1 MSEYEYELKTYK
13 RGARPRSKRLQELGS
28 GGAGGST
35 VVNINGSGS
44 IENATD
50 HTHAN
55 KNALDQIS
63 TDSDGYLYL
72 TQNKEVQDEEG
83 NDIIERITQKVKAG
97 FADIAHD
104 LSENSPVREQFLSRL
119 EDDTAKG
126 SLTFEKMLT
135 VLGLATLKSGAVFG
149 KNGFAGGLA
158 GYGAR
163 IDEQGNGEMR
173 GLTLWEWLQVPEL
186 RYNRVEVFLGIK
198 WNVAGAGII
207 LSCTPD
213 KDSTGKLLNTGTCTL
228 KLESGELGAVDVD
241 DISFGIYHT
250 GTSSDAT
257 GDSDDGKGNFT
268 FAGFSTCYFR
278 ITGVSGKSNDTF
290 TYSLRPGYDIHPQP
304 QMHFACYG
312 NFTNTARQ
320 TTKYETRTYTRLL
333 KNQNTWEIGAQN
345 IAMQYGDLSNLKT
358 LGLNVDPGKYSMY
371 LNSVYFTGEIVQ
383 MKPDGTPIRTAND
396 RGAWSEAEHYDYY
409 DRVSYNGRIWL
420 CVNEDGTGTA
430 PAKGN
435 ADWLLEVDRG
445 ADGSGYSVSLS
456 TYERAVKVDADGNI
470 YSSMV
475 TKNVTA
481 GSKNVVT
488 GDRNVTATEFL
499 LTTYIQVFRAE
510 EELLYASAAGEGTY
524 TVSLNPHG
532 CTAEAD
538 AGMVRISSITDYDN
552 CYVDILVNC
561 EGKSTFEKRFSI
573 AVIRDGEDGAPG
585 KDGEDGAPGK
595 DGADGKDGEK
605 GDKGDPGEKGEKG
618 LQGCVV
624 RDSEWTQG
632 TEYRNDSA
640 LTTTTGVRYIDVVL
654 VRNDA
659 VETGW
664 DVYQCLKTHVSSAS
678 ITYTNTTYW
687 KKFAAN
693 VGAIFTS
700 LIIAKN
706 AKINFLQGNQLLIS
720 KPDGTVTAGLSGS
733 QSGEK
738 VRFWAGSATPD
749 NAPFRVTESG
759 EVFGKKGI
767 FSGSVQMP
775 FKFVKDNNL
784 PLMDSSGASGVYSV
798 TSFNY
803 TVFSGPYFK
812 IEERNGL
819 RFSILVR
826 ASKLADDTMWNDSR
840 FDISLNERS
849 ASWPTCFV
857 VNGVTLRGMQLKIY
871 KSCIIEFMYVP
882 KLVTEDKIH
891 VNADIAVLN
900 FDPDIMKIVDWPD
913 SYFQG
918 MPPSSDMIES
928 L

>member
-1 MSEYEYELKTYK
+1 MKQVDIRT
-13 RGARPRSKRLQELGS
+13 RTVPNRPRSGNYPT
-28 GGAGGST
+28 GST
-35 VVNINGSGS
+35 VSVGGGGSSSTIIN
-44 IENATD
+44 
-50 HTHAN
+50 
-55 KNALDQIS
+55 
-63 TDSDGYLYL
+63 
-72 TQNKEVQDEEG
+72 EG
-83 NDIIERITQKVKAG
+83 G
-97 FADIAHD
+97 GMD
-104 LSENSPVREQFLSRL
+104 LAEARKHFLSRTN
-119 EDDTAKG
+119 DDTAAGIINFSKG
-126 SLTFEKMLT
+126 LRILSDLINKLFKENTEGDMSDESIMTSLR
-135 VLGLATLKSGAVFG
+135 VLKEIADNNDKLKELFLRKDQEDTTNYLINLLGGAVFG

-290 TYSLRPGYDIHPQP
+290 TYSLRPGYAIHPQP

-396 RGAWSEAEHYDYY
+396 RGAWSEEEHYDYY

-435 ADWLLEVDRG
+435 ADWLL
-445 ADGSGYSVSLS
+445 
-456 TYERAVKVDADGNI
+456 
-470 YSSMV
+470 
-475 TKNVTA
+475 
-481 GSKNVVT
+481 
-488 GDRNVTATEFL
+488 
-499 LTTYIQVFRAE
+499 QV
-510 EELLYASAAGEGTY
+510 
-524 TVSLNPHG
+524 
-532 CTAEAD
+532 
-538 AGMVRISSITDYDN
+538 
-552 CYVDILVNC
+552 
-561 EGKSTFEKRFSI
+561 
-573 AVIRDGEDGAPG
+573 
-585 KDGEDGAPGK
+585 
-595 DGADGKDGEK
+595 EK
-605 GDKGDPGEKGEKG
+605 GDKGDKGDKGIKGDSGTDGKPSYLHIAYANSSDGSSGFSVSDSTNKLYIGQYTDFLPDDSTDPKKYSWSKIKGDKGDKGDSGKDGTSVSNSGEWYDGLSVPLMSVVKMGGTVFLSKKATKNPPMWTLVDNKGRRLKTEQGYILTGEVNTEEYEVLVTDGEQGLQG
-618 LQGCVV
+618 LQGCVM
-624 RDSEWTQG
+624 RDSEWMSG
-632 TEYRNDSA
+632 VEYRNDSA
-640 LTTTTGVRYIDVVL
+640 VTDGSLPVRYIDIVL

-664 DVYQCLKTHVSSAS
+664 DAYQCLKTHVSSSS
-678 ITYTNTTYW
+678 ITYTNTMYW

-706 AKINFLQGNQLLIS
+706 AKIKFLQGNQLLILKS
-720 KPDGTVTAGLSGS
+720 DGTITAGLSGS
-733 QSGEK
+733 DSGGK
-738 VRFWAGSATPD
+738 IRFWAGSTTPD
-749 NAPFRVTESG
+749 NAPFRVNE
-759 EVFGKKGI
+759 FGKMIATDADITGKITATSGTFKNVTFKTKDTGERIEISSDKNTIEFLGNDNIAYMSFYFYSSNNSRGSRFNMNDLRGRLTTIAPGSINTVFYNDNGLVVDERGEYQITQTSYFQIYHKTKDRAVVISPNSLQFNEGSTIYKGYT
-767 FSGSVQMP
+767 
-775 FKFVKDNNL
+775 
-784 PLMDSSGASGVYSV
+784 GVYSLDFV
-798 TSFNY
+798 GGTKIRL
-803 TVFSGPYFK
+803 YFK
-812 IEERNGL
+812 NG
-819 RFSILVR
+819 I
-826 ASKLADDTMWNDSR
+826 
-840 FDISLNERS
+840 
-849 ASWPTCFV
+849 C
-857 VNGVTLRGMQLKIY
+857 Y
-871 KSCIIEFMYVP
+871 KVE
-882 KLVTEDKIH
+882 K
-891 VNADIAVLN
+891 
-900 FDPDIMKIVDWPD
+900 
-913 SYFQG
+913 
-918 MPPSSDMIES
+918 
-928 L
+928 

>member
-1 MSEYEYELKTYK
+1 MSDNIDVL
-13 RGARPRSKRLQELGS
+13 KRLALL
-28 GGAGGST
+28 
-35 VVNINGSGS
+35 IR
-44 IENATD
+44 NAT
-50 HTHAN
+50 A
-55 KNALDQIS
+55 
-63 TDSDGYLYL
+63 
-72 TQNKEVQDEEG
+72 EG
-83 NDIIERITQKVKAG
+83 ENTAERVGRTFVGII
-97 FADIAHD
+97 DL
-104 LSENSPVREQFLSRL
+104 LSEISLDKLKELFLRKDQ
-119 EDDTAKG
+119 EDTTNY
-126 SLTFEKMLT
+126 LINL
-135 VLGLATLKSGAVFG
+135 LGGAVFG

-290 TYSLRPGYDIHPQP
+290 TYSLRPGYAIHPQP

-371 LNSVYFTGEIVQ
+371 LNSVYFTGEIAQ
-383 MKPDGTPIRTAND
+383 IKPDGTPIRTAND

-435 ADWLLEVDRG
+435 ADWLL
-445 ADGSGYSVSLS
+445 
-456 TYERAVKVDADGNI
+456 
-470 YSSMV
+470 
-475 TKNVTA
+475 
-481 GSKNVVT
+481 
-488 GDRNVTATEFL
+488 
-499 LTTYIQVFRAE
+499 QV
-510 EELLYASAAGEGTY
+510 
-524 TVSLNPHG
+524 
-532 CTAEAD
+532 
-538 AGMVRISSITDYDN
+538 
-552 CYVDILVNC
+552 
-561 EGKSTFEKRFSI
+561 
-573 AVIRDGEDGAPG
+573 
-585 KDGEDGAPGK
+585 
-595 DGADGKDGEK
+595 EK
-605 GDKGDPGEKGEKG
+605 GDKGDKGDKGIKGDSGTDGKTSYLHIAYANSSDGSSGFSVSDSTNKLYIGQYTDFLPDDSTDPKKYSWSKIKGDKGDKGDSGKDGTSVSNSGEWYDGLSVPLMSVVKMGGTVFLSKKATKNPPMWTLVDNKGRRLKTEQGYILTGEVNTEEYEVLVTDGEQGLQG
-618 LQGCVV
+618 LQGCVM
-624 RDSEWTQG
+624 RDSEWMSG
-632 TEYRNDSA
+632 VEYRNDSA
-640 LTTTTGVRYIDVVL
+640 VTDGSLPVRYIDIVL

-664 DVYQCLKTHVSSAS
+664 DAYQCLKTHVSSSS
-678 ITYTNTTYW
+678 ITYTNTMYW

-706 AKINFLQGNQLLIS
+706 AKIKFLQGNQLLILKS
-720 KPDGTVTAGLSGS
+720 DGTITAGLSGS
-733 QSGEK
+733 DSGGK
-738 VRFWAGSATPD
+738 IRFWAGSTTPD
-749 NAPFRVTESG
+749 NAPFRVNE
-759 EVFGKKGI
+759 FGKMIATDADITGKITATSGTFKNVTFKTKDTGERIEISSDKNTIEFLGNDNIAYMSFYFYSSNNSRGSRFNMNDLRGRLTTIAPGSINTVFYNDNGLVVDERGEYQITQTSYFQIYHKTKDRAVVISPNSLQFNEGSTIYKGYT
-767 FSGSVQMP
+767 
-775 FKFVKDNNL
+775 
-784 PLMDSSGASGVYSV
+784 GVYSLDFV
-798 TSFNY
+798 GGTKIRL
-803 TVFSGPYFK
+803 YFK
-812 IEERNGL
+812 NG
-819 RFSILVR
+819 I
-826 ASKLADDTMWNDSR
+826 
-840 FDISLNERS
+840 
-849 ASWPTCFV
+849 C
-857 VNGVTLRGMQLKIY
+857 Y
-871 KSCIIEFMYVP
+871 KVE
-882 KLVTEDKIH
+882 K
-891 VNADIAVLN
+891 
-900 FDPDIMKIVDWPD
+900 
-913 SYFQG
+913 
-918 MPPSSDMIES
+918 
-928 L
+928 

>member
-1 MSEYEYELKTYK
+1 MKQVDIRT
-13 RGARPRSKRLQELGS
+13 RTVPNRPRSGNYPT
-28 GGAGGST
+28 GST
-35 VVNINGSGS
+35 VSVGGGGSSSTIIN
-44 IENATD
+44 
-50 HTHAN
+50 
-55 KNALDQIS
+55 
-63 TDSDGYLYL
+63 
-72 TQNKEVQDEEG
+72 EG
-83 NDIIERITQKVKAG
+83 G
-97 FADIAHD
+97 GMD
-104 LSENSPVREQFLSRL
+104 LAEARKHFLSRTN
-119 EDDTAKG
+119 DDTAAGIINFSKG
-126 SLTFEKMLT
+126 LRILSDLINKLFKENTEGDMSDESIMTSLR
-135 VLGLATLKSGAVFG
+135 VLKEIADNNDKLKELFLRKDQEDTTNYLINLLGGAVFG

-290 TYSLRPGYDIHPQP
+290 TYSLRPGYAIHPQP

-371 LNSVYFTGEIVQ
+371 LNSVYFTGEIAQ
-383 MKPDGTPIRTAND
+383 IKPDGTPIRTAND

-435 ADWLLEVDRG
+435 ADWLL
-445 ADGSGYSVSLS
+445 
-456 TYERAVKVDADGNI
+456 
-470 YSSMV
+470 
-475 TKNVTA
+475 
-481 GSKNVVT
+481 
-488 GDRNVTATEFL
+488 
-499 LTTYIQVFRAE
+499 QV
-510 EELLYASAAGEGTY
+510 
-524 TVSLNPHG
+524 
-532 CTAEAD
+532 
-538 AGMVRISSITDYDN
+538 
-552 CYVDILVNC
+552 
-561 EGKSTFEKRFSI
+561 
-573 AVIRDGEDGAPG
+573 
-585 KDGEDGAPGK
+585 
-595 DGADGKDGEK
+595 EK
-605 GDKGDPGEKGEKG
+605 GDKGDKGDKGIKGDSGTDGKPSYLHIAYANSSDGSSGFSVSDSTNKLYIGQYTDFLPDDSTDPKKYSWSKIKGDKGDKGDSGKDGTSVSNSGEWYDGLSVPLMSVVKMGGTVFLSKKATKNPPMWTLVDNKGRRLKTEQGYILTGEVNTEEYEVLVTDGEQGLQG
-618 LQGCVV
+618 LQGCVM
-624 RDSEWTQG
+624 RDSEWMSG
-632 TEYRNDSA
+632 VEYRNDSA
-640 LTTTTGVRYIDVVL
+640 VTDGSLPVRYIDIVL

-664 DVYQCLKTHVSSAS
+664 DAYQCLKTHVSSSS
-678 ITYTNTTYW
+678 ITYTNTMYW

-706 AKINFLQGNQLLIS
+706 AKIKFLQGNQLLILKS
-720 KPDGTVTAGLSGS
+720 DGTITAGLSGS
-733 QSGEK
+733 DSGGK
-738 VRFWAGSATPD
+738 IRFWAGSTTPD
-749 NAPFRVTESG
+749 NAPFRVNE
-759 EVFGKKGI
+759 FGKMIATDADITGKITATSGTFKNVTFKTKDTGERIEISSDKNTIEFLGNDNIAYMSFYFYSSNNSRGSRFNMNDLRGRLTTIAPGSINTVFYNDNGLVVDERGEYQITQTSYFQIYHKTKDRAVVISPNSLQFNEGSTIYKGYT
-767 FSGSVQMP
+767 
-775 FKFVKDNNL
+775 
-784 PLMDSSGASGVYSV
+784 GVYSLDFV
-798 TSFNY
+798 GGTKIRL
-803 TVFSGPYFK
+803 YFK
-812 IEERNGL
+812 NG
-819 RFSILVR
+819 I
-826 ASKLADDTMWNDSR
+826 
-840 FDISLNERS
+840 
-849 ASWPTCFV
+849 C
-857 VNGVTLRGMQLKIY
+857 Y
-871 KSCIIEFMYVP
+871 KVE
-882 KLVTEDKIH
+882 K
-891 VNADIAVLN
+891 
-900 FDPDIMKIVDWPD
+900 
-913 SYFQG
+913 
-918 MPPSSDMIES
+918 
-928 L
+928 

>member
-1 MSEYEYELKTYK
+1 MSDNIDVL
-13 RGARPRSKRLQELGS
+13 KRLALL
-28 GGAGGST
+28 
-35 VVNINGSGS
+35 IR
-44 IENATD
+44 NAT
-50 HTHAN
+50 A
-55 KNALDQIS
+55 
-63 TDSDGYLYL
+63 
-72 TQNKEVQDEEG
+72 EG
-83 NDIIERITQKVKAG
+83 ENTAERVGRTFVGII
-97 FADIAHD
+97 DL
-104 LSENSPVREQFLSRL
+104 LSEISLDKLKELFLRKDK
-119 EDDTAKG
+119 EDTTNY
-126 SLTFEKMLT
+126 LINL
-135 VLGLATLKSGAVFG
+135 LGGAVFG

-290 TYSLRPGYDIHPQP
+290 TYSLRPGYAIHPQP

-371 LNSVYFTGEIVQ
+371 LNSVYFTGEIAQ
-383 MKPDGTPIRTAND
+383 IKPDGTPIRTAND

-435 ADWLLEVDRG
+435 ADWLL
-445 ADGSGYSVSLS
+445 
-456 TYERAVKVDADGNI
+456 
-470 YSSMV
+470 
-475 TKNVTA
+475 
-481 GSKNVVT
+481 
-488 GDRNVTATEFL
+488 
-499 LTTYIQVFRAE
+499 QV
-510 EELLYASAAGEGTY
+510 
-524 TVSLNPHG
+524 
-532 CTAEAD
+532 
-538 AGMVRISSITDYDN
+538 
-552 CYVDILVNC
+552 
-561 EGKSTFEKRFSI
+561 
-573 AVIRDGEDGAPG
+573 
-585 KDGEDGAPGK
+585 
-595 DGADGKDGEK
+595 EK
-605 GDKGDPGEKGEKG
+605 GDKGDKGDKGIKGDSGTDGKTSYLHIAYANSSDGSSGFSVSDSTNKLYIGQYTDFLPDDSTDPKKYSWSKIKGDKGDKGDSGKDGTSVSNSGEWYDGLSVPLMSVVKMGGTVFLSKKATKNPPMWTLVDNKGRRLKTEQGYILTGEVNTEEYEVLVTDGEQGLQG
-618 LQGCVV
+618 LQGCVM
-624 RDSEWTQG
+624 RDSEWMSG
-632 TEYRNDSA
+632 VEYRNDSA
-640 LTTTTGVRYIDVVL
+640 VTDGSLPVRYIDIVL

-664 DVYQCLKTHVSSAS
+664 DAYQCLKTHVSSSS
-678 ITYTNTTYW
+678 ITYTNTMYW

-706 AKINFLQGNQLLIS
+706 AKIKFLQGNQLLILKS
-720 KPDGTVTAGLSGS
+720 DGTITAGLSGS
-733 QSGEK
+733 DSGGK
-738 VRFWAGSATPD
+738 IRFWAGSTTPD
-749 NAPFRVTESG
+749 NAPFRVNE
-759 EVFGKKGI
+759 FGKMIATDADITGKITATSGTFKNVTFKTKDTGERIEISSDKNTIEFLGNDNIAYMSFYFYSSNNSRGSRFNMNDLRGRLTTIAPGSINTVFYNDNGLVVDERGEYQITQASYFQIYHKTKDRAVVISPNSLQFNEGSTIYKGYT
-767 FSGSVQMP
+767 
-775 FKFVKDNNL
+775 
-784 PLMDSSGASGVYSV
+784 GVYSLDFV
-798 TSFNY
+798 GGTKIRL
-803 TVFSGPYFK
+803 YFK
-812 IEERNGL
+812 NG
-819 RFSILVR
+819 I
-826 ASKLADDTMWNDSR
+826 
-840 FDISLNERS
+840 
-849 ASWPTCFV
+849 C
-857 VNGVTLRGMQLKIY
+857 Y
-871 KSCIIEFMYVP
+871 KVE
-882 KLVTEDKIH
+882 K
-891 VNADIAVLN
+891 
-900 FDPDIMKIVDWPD
+900 
-913 SYFQG
+913 
-918 MPPSSDMIES
+918 
-928 L
+928 